1 MPELGLSFGA
11 GPNGVDK
18 PSAKILYDRLI
29 NYSSNKNG
37 TCQAY
42 LNAAQ
47 GQSLSR
53 SFFLSNYVAL
63 DFTVGASRVGV
74 APKTHYDIVEK
85 NL

>member
-1 MPELGLSFGA
+1 M
-11 GPNGVDK
+11 DK
-18 PSAKILYDRLI
+18 PAAEILYDRLI
-29 NYSSNKNG
+29 NYSSNTNG

-42 LNAAQ
+42 LVAGQ

-74 APKTHYDIVEK
+74 APKAHYEVVSRCPDAPC
-85 NL
+85 NS